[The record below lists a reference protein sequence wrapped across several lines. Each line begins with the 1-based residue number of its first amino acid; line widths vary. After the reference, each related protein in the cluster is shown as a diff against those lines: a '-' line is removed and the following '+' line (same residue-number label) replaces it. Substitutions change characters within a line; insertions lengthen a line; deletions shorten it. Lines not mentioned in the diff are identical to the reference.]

1 MRTIIAGCC
10 KIFTVIKIPKQEERF
25 IMKKI
30 FAFAFVFVFV
40 LAGMSFAATTPD
52 SIIAGAVSMLDEMST
67 TDDVSAMADTVK
79 TSHAIA
85 IVPSMVKAG
94 FIVGGEYGEGLI
106 LRHEN
111 GKWYGPSFYNIGGGS
126 FGLQIGA
133 QSVALL
139 LAVINERGVGAFT
152 GSKTKLGGDFAV
164 AAGPVGRRAEA
175 ATDAQAKA
183 SIYSYSMTKG
193 LFAGV
198 SLEGSVISISVKR
211 NNEYWGGKVSAKE
224 ALNKPADDKRIAP
237 LVEALNALIKKA
249 K

>member
-1 MRTIIAGCC
+1 
-10 KIFTVIKIPKQEERF
+10 
-25 IMKKI
+25 
-30 FAFAFVFVFV
+30 
-40 LAGMSFAATTPD
+40 S
-52 SIIAGAVSMLDEMST
+52 
-67 TDDVSAMADTVK
+67 MADTVR

-94 FIVGGEYGEGLI
+94 FIIGGEYGEGLI
-106 LRHEN
+106 LRHKD

-126 FGLQIGA
+126 FGFQIGA

-139 LAVINERGVGAFT
+139 MAVINEKGVGAFT
-152 GSKTKLGGDFAV
+152 GSKTKLGGDIGI

-183 SIYSYSMTKG
+183 SIYSYSMSKG
-193 LFAGV
+193 LFAGL

-224 ALNKPADDKRIAP
+224 ALNKPATDKRILP
-237 LVEALNALIKKA
+237 LIKELDALIKKA
-249 K
+249 N